1 MLRREDNRGHDGRD
15 GDDVQPQPGGEE
27 EGDEGGEGGRPGL
40 FSSTS
45 NMIIAINNRD
55 CLVVKS

>member
-27 EGDEGGEGGRPGL
+27 EGDEGAEGGRPGL

-45 NMIIAINNRD
+45 NMINK
-55 CLVVKS
+55 CHHQS